1 MFKKLMTFL
10 GKKAAE
16 AQRAEMERN
25 RGGFGGA
32 EESTEP
38 KPRPIHVTDQDFQE
52 KVLESGKLAV
62 VDFWAEWCGPCHVM
76 APNID
81 YLAEDYHERVVVAKL
96 DVDANPA
103 TPQKYGIMGI
113 PTLIFYFGGQEV
125 DRHVGIMHFEQL
137 TRKVDELLAQH
148 APQEEGS

>member
-1 MFKKLMTFL
+1 MFKKLMSFL
-10 GKKAAE
+10 GKKAAS
-16 AQRAEMERN
+16 AQRANMERS
-25 RGGFGGA
+25 RGGFGGP

-62 VDFWAEWCGPCHVM
+62 VDFWADWCGPCHVM

-113 PTLIFYFGGQEV
+113 PTLIFFAGGQEV

-148 APQEEGS
+148 APQGEGG